1 MSASRC
7 HPFWVDS
14 PRILVDHFYDFFPF
28 SERARLCT
36 TTALNSMTRFGV
48 YLSILL
54 TILHRS
60 PIYMFLSLGIAVLA
74 IAAYYGMK
82 QRGILR
88 EGFENAVVGPTLF
101 TAPGITPPSLVGGA
115 NVADKTVAD
124 VIGTTTR
131 TNPTAANPYM
141 NVLVSEILDNPTR
154 PVAASVDTPE
164 MIRTLSDEFQTRM
177 YGDPDD
183 VFQHNQ
189 NQRTWITQPSTSI
202 PNDQESFQNWLF
214 RVPGRTCKEGNNA
227 ACRTAT
233 EGGAVTWLSS
243 P

>member
-1 MSASRC
+1 MSAPRC
-7 HPFWVDS
+7 HLFWVDS
-14 PRILVDHFYDFFPF
+14 PRVLLDEYYDFFPF
-28 SERARLCT
+28 SESARLCT
-36 TTALNSMTRFGV
+36 TTALNSMTRFGI
-48 YLSILL
+48 YLSLLL

-60 PIYMFLSLGIAVLA
+60 PAYMFLSIGIAILA
-74 IAAYYGMK
+74 VAAYYGMK

-88 EGFENAVVGPTLF
+88 EGFANAIVGPTMF
-101 TAPGITPPSLVGGA
+101 TTPGSIPPNIVGGVA
-115 NVADKTVAD
+115 VADKTVAD

-227 ACRTAT
+227 ACRTGT

>member
-1 MSASRC
+1 MSALRC
-7 HPFWVDS
+7 DPFWVDS
-14 PRILVDHFYDFFPF
+14 PRVLLDRYYDFFPF
-28 SERARLCT
+28 SESARICT
-36 TTALNSMTRFGV
+36 TTALNSMTRFGI
-48 YLSILL
+48 YLSLLL
-54 TILHRS
+54 TIVHRS
-60 PIYMFLSLGIAVLA
+60 PAYMFLSLGIAVLA
-74 IAAYYGMK
+74 IAAYFGMK

-88 EGFENAVVGPTLF
+88 EGFKNEIVGASLF
-101 TAPGITPPSLVGGA
+101 TDPGMSSPNLVGGGDVA
-115 NVADKTVAD
+115 NKPIAD

-141 NVLVSEILDNPTR
+141 NVLVSEILDNPTK
-154 PVAASVDTPE
+154 PMAASVDTPE

-233 EGGAVTWLSS
+233 EGGSVTWLSS

>member
-1 MSASRC
+1 
-7 HPFWVDS
+7 
-14 PRILVDHFYDFFPF
+14 
-28 SERARLCT
+28 
-36 TTALNSMTRFGV
+36 
-48 YLSILL
+48 
-54 TILHRS
+54 
-60 PIYMFLSLGIAVLA
+60 MFLSLGIAVLA
-74 IAAYYGMK
+74 IAAYFGMK

-88 EGFENAVVGPTLF
+88 EGFKNEIVGASLF
-101 TAPGITPPSLVGGA
+101 TDPGMSSPNLVGGGDVA
-115 NVADKTVAD
+115 NKPIAD

-131 TNPTAANPYM
+131 TDPTAANPYM
-141 NVLVSEILDNPTR
+141 NVLVSEILDNPTK
-154 PVAASVDTPE
+154 PLAASVDTPE

-233 EGGAVTWLSS
+233 EGGSVTWLSS

>member
-1 MSASRC
+1 MSATRC
-7 HPFWVDS
+7 QEFWVDS
-14 PRILVDHFYDFFPF
+14 PRVLIDQYYDFFPF
-28 SERARLCT
+28 SDNAQKCT
-36 TTALNSMTRFGV
+36 TTALNSMTRFGL

-54 TILHRS
+54 TIINHS
-60 PIYMFLSLGIAVLA
+60 PSYLFLSVGIAILA

-82 QRGILR
+82 QRGIVR
-88 EGFENAVVGPTLF
+88 EGFANSIVGPTLF
-101 TAPGITPPSLVGGA
+101 TIPGNKPPSIVGGA
-115 NVADKTVAD
+115 AAAGKTVAD

-141 NVLVSEILDNPTR
+141 NVLITEILDNPTR
-154 PVAASVDTPE
+154 PVAASVDTPQ
-164 MIRTLSDEFQTRM
+164 MIRKLSDEFQTRM

-227 ACRTAT
+227 ACRTGT

>member
-1 MSASRC
+1 MSALRC
-7 HPFWVDS
+7 QPFWVDS
-14 PRILVDHFYDFFPF
+14 PRVLIDTYYDFFPF
-28 SERARLCT
+28 SENARLCSS
-36 TTALNSMTRFGV
+36 TALNAMTRFGI

-54 TILHRS
+54 AMIHRS
-60 PIYMFLSLGIAVLA
+60 PAYLFISIGIAILA

-82 QRGILR
+82 QRGVLR
-88 EGFENAVVGPTLF
+88 EGFKNVIVGPTLF
-101 TAPGITPPSLVGGA
+101 ASPGASIPNIVGGNELA
-115 NVADKTVAD
+115 DKNVADI
-124 VIGTTTR
+124 IGTTTR

-177 YGDPDD
+177 YGDPYD

-202 PNDQESFQNWLF
+202 PNDQESFQNWLY

-243 P
+243 A

>member
-1 MSASRC
+1 MSAPRC
-7 HPFWVDS
+7 DPFWVDS
-14 PRILVDHFYDFFPF
+14 PRVLLDFYYDFFPF
-28 SERARLCT
+28 SESARTCT
-36 TTALNSMTRFGV
+36 TTALNSMTRFGI
-48 YLSILL
+48 YLAIVL
-54 TILHRS
+54 TVLHRS
-60 PIYMFLSLGIAVLA
+60 VAYMFLSVGIAILA
-74 IAAYYGMK
+74 VAAYYGMK

-88 EGFENAVVGPTLF
+88 EGFENAIVGPTLF
-101 TAPGITPPSLVGGA
+101 TTPGSKSPNIVGGA
-115 NVADKTVAD
+115 DVADKTIAD

-131 TNPTAANPYM
+131 TNPTSANPYM

-154 PVAASVDTPE
+154 PVAASVDTPQ
-164 MIRTLSDEFQTRM
+164 MIRTMSDEFQTRM

-189 NQRTWITQPSTSI
+189 NQRAWITQPSTSI

-227 ACRTAT
+227 ACRTGT
-233 EGGAVTWLSS
+233 EGGSVTWLSS

>member
-28 SERARLCT
+28 SERARQCT

-88 EGFENAVVGPTLF
+88 EGFENVVVGPTLF

>member
-1 MSASRC
+1 MSAPRC
-7 HPFWVDS
+7 QQFWVDS
-14 PRILVDHFYDFFPF
+14 PRVLIDHYYDFFPF
-28 SERARLCT
+28 SDTAQKCT
-36 TTALNSMTRFGV
+36 TTALNSMTRFGL
-48 YLSILL
+48 YLSIIL
-54 TILHRS
+54 TILNRS
-60 PIYMFLSLGIAVLA
+60 PAYLFLSIGIAILA

-82 QRGILR
+82 QRGVLR
-88 EGFENAVVGPTLF
+88 EGFVNSIVGPTLF
-101 TAPGITPPSLVGGA
+101 TIPGNKPPSMVGGA
-115 NVADKTVAD
+115 GVADKVVAD

-141 NVLVSEILDNPTR
+141 NVLITEILDNPTR
-154 PVAASVDTPE
+154 PAAASVDTPQ
-164 MIRTLSDEFQTRM
+164 MIRALSDEFQTRM

-227 ACRTAT
+227 ACRTGT

>member
-1 MSASRC
+1 
-7 HPFWVDS
+7 
-14 PRILVDHFYDFFPF
+14 
-28 SERARLCT
+28 
-36 TTALNSMTRFGV
+36 
-48 YLSILL
+48 
-54 TILHRS
+54 
-60 PIYMFLSLGIAVLA
+60 
-74 IAAYYGMK
+74 MK

-88 EGFENAVVGPTLF
+88 EGFKNEIVGASLF
-101 TAPGITPPSLVGGA
+101 TAPGMSSPNLVGGGDVA
-115 NVADKTVAD
+115 NKPIAD

-141 NVLVSEILDNPTR
+141 TVLVSEILDNPTK
-154 PVAASVDTPE
+154 PMAASVDTPE

-177 YGDPDD
+177 YGDPGD

-233 EGGAVTWLSS
+233 EGGSVTWLSS
-243 P
+243 Q

>member
-1 MSASRC
+1 MSAPRC

-14 PRILVDHFYDFFPF
+14 PRVLLDEYYDFFPF
-28 SERARLCT
+28 SESARLCT
-36 TTALNSMTRFGV
+36 TTALNSMTRFGI
-48 YLSILL
+48 YLSLVL

-60 PIYMFLSLGIAVLA
+60 PAYMFLSIGIAILA
-74 IAAYYGMK
+74 VAAYYGMK

-88 EGFENAVVGPTLF
+88 EGFENAIVGPTMF
-101 TAPGITPPSLVGGA
+101 TAPGSIPPNIVGGA
-115 NVADKTVAD
+115 AVADKTAAD

-189 NQRTWITQPSTSI
+189 NQRAWITQPSTSI

-227 ACRTAT
+227 ACRTGT